1 MSVVRIES
9 RLRELVRAG
18 ALRKSACSSEL
29 LSFVAPLL
37 DSGVLGWT
45 RRGAGRVLAV
55 VDDATLCDF
64 LARHFPVL
72 ATELPPGISQRV
84 AALAR
89 FRDTKALPCDT
100 PDILTI
106 RAWSD
111 AALGKDAE
119 PIAAAEATR
128 LHGVFSFVL
137 SPGDK
142 YELRMPSALVEGPDL
157 LLGFERLSAAVEC
170 PLVIYGGGRISKHV
184 LEWLTKQTAP
194 DYYLLH
200 LPDYD
205 PVGLNEYVRLHAALG
220 PRVRLHIPADL
231 EDSFARFANPN
242 LLSRPYNQLLLQ
254 GLRSSEIPEVAFV
267 RRLIEHHHAGLE
279 QEKLLLPMT
288 GTALAV

>member
-1 MSVVRIES
+1 MSAVRVES

-18 ALRKSACSSEL
+18 ALRKSACSGEL
-29 LSFVAPLL
+29 ESFVAPLL
-37 DSGVLGWT
+37 DSGVLGWK

-55 VDDATLCDF
+55 LDEGTLCDF

-72 ATELPPGISQRV
+72 ASELPPGMSQRL

-111 AALGKDAE
+111 VAFRKNGE

-128 LHGVFSFVL
+128 LHGVFSFML
-137 SPGDK
+137 TPGDK
-142 YELRMPSALVEGPDL
+142 YQLRAPCALVEGPEL
-157 LLGFERLSAAVEC
+157 LLGFERLSSAVEC
-170 PLVIYGGGRISKHV
+170 PLVIYGGGRISQRV
-184 LEWLTKQTAP
+184 LEWLTEQTAP
-194 DYYLLH
+194 EFYVLH

-205 PVGLNEYVRLHAALG
+205 PVGLNEYVRLHTALG
-220 PRVRLHIPADL
+220 RRVRLHMPADL
-231 EDSFARFANPN
+231 DDSFARFANPD

-254 GLRSSEIPEVAFV
+254 GLRASEIPEVTFV

-279 QEKLLLPMT
+279 QEQLLLP
-288 GTALAV
+288 